1 MKRIFLCVML
11 ILSLVCALPVQAALL
26 EGNTVRWTYIYP
38 EQGTISDTRDVVV
51 GAGTEITNWHDY
63 FSVNFSDTN
72 IYIPYTWPDWYDISW
87 DDVSFNG
94 FGVSDLNGTIPD
106 ITSVTVNPLTN
117 LVGLDASRIAFDAN
131 NIYVNWHGLPFD
143 SRTIVSL
150 DITGAQ
156 RVPDGLNTPLPA
168 AVWLL
173 GSGLIGLIGIR
184 RRLNK

>member
-38 EQGTISDTRDVVV
+38 EQGTILDTRDVVV

-87 DDVSFNG
+87 DDVCWQIGSFDFDFS
-94 FGVSDLNGTIPD
+94 FGQGPADQ
-106 ITSVTVNPLTN
+106 
-117 LVGLDASRIAFDAN
+117 
-131 NIYVNWHGLPFD
+131 GLPVP
-143 SRTIVSL
+143 SRTG
-150 DITGAQ
+150 TH
-156 RVPDGLNTPLPA
+156 R
-168 AVWLL
+168 
-173 GSGLIGLIGIR
+173 IGER
-184 RRLNK
+184 P